1 MGAGPVGV
9 TGGNGPPPPPAAVEV
24 RLIGKYTDEEDP
36 VVSEGRRG
44 CMDDSV
50 SREGMVGGAEDK
62 EAAEGDH
69 PASVVATTC
78 PLNPRVTGIPAVNL
92 ACFDGVSG
100 PSELLFCD
108 MAALS
113 VIEQPVTTYSKCAI

>member
-1 MGAGPVGV
+1 MGV
-9 TGGNGPPPPPAAVEV
+9 TGGNAPPPPPAATEA
-24 RLIGKYTDEEDP
+24 RLIGRYTDEDP
-36 VVSEGRRG
+36 LVCEGRRG
-44 CMDDSV
+44 CVDDSV
-50 SREGMVGGAEDK
+50 SREGMVGGAGDK
-62 EAAEGDH
+62 EAAEGDN

-113 VIEQPVTTYSKCAI
+113 VIGQPVTTYSKCAI